1 MNGIN
6 GLFILIAAGCLG
18 MFLHYAKKAMMRELW
33 QGDTEPN
40 PLRWQFWVDFY
51 LYMVVEHP
59 GRTCGAIVACI
70 GTAFVLARTV
80 GVPIA
85 TADPWD
91 LLALGV
97 ASGFIGDSFN
107 KTAS

>member
-40 PLRWQFWVDFY
+40 PFRVGFWVDFY
-51 LYMVVEHP
+51 LYMFVEHP
-59 GRTCGAIVACI
+59 GRTAGAILACI
-70 GTAFVLARTV
+70 GTAFVIGNTLIDVETASTMKII
-80 GVPIA
+80 IA
-85 TADPWD
+85 
-91 LLALGV
+91 GV

-107 KTAS
+107 KTVS

>member
-40 PLRWQFWVDFY
+40 PFRAGFWVDFY
-51 LYMVVEHP
+51 LYMFVEHP
-59 GRTCGAIVACI
+59 GRTAGAILPGWLMRH
-70 GTAFVLARTV
+70 GTFTDVSYMFCGR
-80 GVPIA
+80 VPFPLPQI
-85 TADPWD
+85 P
-91 LLALGV
+91 
-97 ASGFIGDSFN
+97 
-107 KTAS
+107 